1 LSRFID
7 ITPVVS
13 AATPVFPGDTPFAA
27 QSVMAISKDVPVNVS
42 RLTLSSHAGAHAD
55 APLHYDAGGAPIDA
69 VDVGAY
75 IGPCTVVHI
84 INDAMLL
91 SPDMVRDALA
101 QTGAKIAPR
110 VLIRTYAR
118 QPQVWD
124 PAFTAISAEAIAWL
138 ASEGVRLIGVDTPSL
153 DPASS
158 KIMDAHRAVFAH
170 DMRILEG
177 LCLDAAPEGAYE
189 LIAAPLK
196 LQGLDAAPVRAV
208 LRVLE

>member
-13 AATPVFPGDTPFAA
+13 AATPVFPGDTPFAV
-27 QSVMAISKDVPVNVS
+27 QSVMAINKDVPVNVS

-84 INDAMLL
+84 INNAPRL
-91 SPDMVRDALA
+91 SRDMVRDALA
-101 QTGAKIAPR
+101 QTGVNIAPR

-124 PAFTAISAEAIAWL
+124 PAFTAISAEAVAWL
-138 ASEGVRLIGVDTPSL
+138 AGQGVRLVGVDTPSL

-158 KIMDAHRAVFAH
+158 KTMDAHRAIFAH

-177 LCLDAAPEGAYE
+177 LCLDAAPQGAYE
-189 LIAAPLK
+189 LIAPPLK
-196 LQGLDAAPVRAV
+196 LEGLDAAPVRAV
-208 LRVLE
+208 LRVLK

>member
-1 LSRFID
+1 MSRFID
-7 ITPVVS
+7 ITPAVS

-84 INDAMLL
+84 INDAALL
-91 SPDMVRDALA
+91 NRDMVRDALA
-101 QTGAKIAPR
+101 QTGANIAPR

-124 PAFTAISAEAIAWL
+124 PAFTAISAEAVAWL
-138 ASEGVRLIGVDTPSL
+138 AGEGVRLIGVDTPSL

-189 LIAAPLK
+189 LIAPPLK
-196 LQGLDAAPVRAV
+196 LEGLDAAPVRAV